1 MPTLRAET
9 MQQILASLL
18 AGNLAVA
25 GAIPSTPDLGTAEGR
40 CRANESGPSYIVDVA
55 GLKARVGKLKL
66 EVYPANNADF
76 LQDDNRLVSAGKTF
90 RRVEQSVPASGPVQ
104 LCVRVPSAGS
114 YSVSLL
120 HDQDG
125 DGRFDWKVDGVGF
138 AANPKL
144 GLSKPDASKASA
156 VAGSGPT
163 RIEIVMRYRRGL
175 GMHPIR

>member
-1 MPTLRAET
+1 
-9 MQQILASLL
+9 MQQMLAGLL
-18 AGNLAVA
+18 AGPLALA
-25 GAIPSTPDLGTAEGR
+25 SAILSTPELGTAEGR
-40 CRANESGPSYIVDVA
+40 CRANEAGASFIVDVA
-55 GLKARVGKLKL
+55 GLRARAGKLKL

-76 LQDDNRLVSAGKTF
+76 LQDDNLLVSAGKTF

-125 DGRFDWKVDGVGF
+125 DGKFGWKIDGIGF
-138 AANPKL
+138 AGNPKL
-144 GLSKPDASKASA
+144 GLSKPDASKARA

-163 RIEIVMRYRRGL
+163 RLEIIMRYRRGL